1 MKSSIILLLA
11 VFMLAACSDGGTNP
25 PTKTGKIIMSS
36 NKATLLV
43 NTERQFYA
51 VTENM
56 TNNNVVWTIEP
67 SNGGTATPIGINPN
81 YVIYKAPANIG
92 TYKLIAT
99 SASDAT
105 IKDEAVITVV
115 KKLPKADFLFEIT
128 NVAAVQ
134 SKPTKPSVFTT
145 DQEYTIT
152 KITTYHYYNNN
163 TLPGTI
169 SLKDENGTVYGPWQ
183 AVGRV
188 GQGNV
193 ANAYWECYPYV
204 KLKAGTY
211 TIVDSAPDTWSQ
223 NAGTKG
229 RGMCWVEGVK

>member
-1 MKSSIILLLA
+1 MKKLLIALLTVFIIT
-11 VFMLAACSDGGTNP
+11 ACSDESTNP
-25 PTKTGKIIMSS
+25 PDEQGTMIMSA
-36 NKATLLV
+36 NRATLLV

-56 TNNNVVWTIEP
+56 TNKNVVWTVEP
-67 SNGGTATPIGINPN
+67 SDGGTATPVSEAPN

-99 SASDAT
+99 SVADANV
-105 IKDEAVITVV
+105 KGEVVITVV
-115 KKLPKADFLFEIT
+115 NELPEADFLFEIT
-128 NVAAVQ
+128 NIAAVQ

-169 SLKDENGTVYGPWQ
+169 SLKDENGAVYGPWQ

-204 KLKAGTY
+204 RLKAGTY
-211 TIVDSAPDTWSQ
+211 TIVDSDPDTWSQ
-223 NAGTKG
+223 NAGTEG